1 MAHGEFLRHAS
12 NDPELASHVMHD
24 YRNAN
29 LDTQTRAM
37 LDYATKLTREPT
49 SMQQSD
55 VIALRET
62 GLTDEQILSV
72 VLITCNFNFMT
83 RLADGLGVEVPKE
96 RQKYVE
102 TWLDSPARDQNWL
115 MKAKALGR
123 QNQSPAAALAVGS
136 STASQSGIS
145 SLSVGSRTKMF
156 SAPAKLVT
164 IEIHSATL

>member
-24 YRNAN
+24 YRSAD

-83 RLADGLGVEVPKE
+83 RLADGLGVEVPEE

-115 MKAKALGR
+115 MNAKAK
-123 QNQSPAAALAVGS
+123 V
-136 STASQSGIS
+136 
-145 SLSVGSRTKMF
+145 
-156 SAPAKLVT
+156 
-164 IEIHSATL
+164 

>member
-12 NDPELASHVMHD
+12 NDPDLASHIMHD

-29 LDTQTRAM
+29 LDPQTRAM

-62 GLTDEQILSV
+62 GLADEQILSV

-96 RQKYVE
+96 RQKYIE
-102 TWLDSPARDQNWL
+102 TWLDSPARDQQWL
-115 MKAKALGR
+115 MKAKD
-123 QNQSPAAALAVGS
+123 
-136 STASQSGIS
+136 
-145 SLSVGSRTKMF
+145 
-156 SAPAKLVT
+156 
-164 IEIHSATL
+164 